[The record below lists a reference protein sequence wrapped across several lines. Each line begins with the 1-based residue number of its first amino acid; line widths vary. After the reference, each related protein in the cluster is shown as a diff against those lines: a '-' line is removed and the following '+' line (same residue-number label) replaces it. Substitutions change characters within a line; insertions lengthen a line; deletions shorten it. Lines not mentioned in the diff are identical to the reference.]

1 MSGMQYFSN
10 PTHDHNRVSLRHLQ
24 GYFEFTTGQLQ
35 GSAMRLGWLKNK
47 WAVLNFQEK
56 KEKNPGIEKWP
67 RSRSRRI
74 ADPCSKT
81 RRHGWRCKVDLR
93 IVIVYIIR

>member
-35 GSAMRLGWLKNK
+35 GSAMRLRWLKK
-47 WAVLNFQEK
+47 QMSVLGFSRKKEK
-56 KEKNPGIEKWP
+56 KKKNPGIEK
-67 RSRSRRI
+67 
-74 ADPCSKT
+74 
-81 RRHGWRCKVDLR
+81 
-93 IVIVYIIR
+93 